1 MRRSFTR
8 LLCLMGVLALL
19 ACGAYALSS
28 GDSLVSLRY
37 LREVFMPG
45 AVEQGS
51 TAANSKLQETYD
63 AAKSTLDELQA
74 GYTGQAGTGGSYSAS
89 LQARDWSEGDT
100 VEIGTGSGLLMLEGT
115 ASVTHNGVLVDVT
128 EGTEVASGSRLTA
141 GHRYLAGE
149 DTTVQAQVISG
160 AASMGVQ
167 GSYTYTAGEGGS
179 IPFYDVSQTD
189 WFYDP
194 VCYVYENGLFSGVSE
209 HQFGPSDPMN
219 RAMLMT
225 VLYQMAGAPA
235 GELQAADVHFD
246 DVPESA
252 WYADYVK
259 WGAAQGITAGTG
271 ENTFSPEQQV
281 TRQQVVTLLYSFT
294 RSYLGLTPGAG
305 ADLSGYQ
312 DLGQVSSWALEA
324 MAWAVGEGIV
334 SSSSADALTL
344 SPELNANRAE
354 VATMLRAFSEKIL

>member
-1 MRRSFTR
+1 
-8 LLCLMGVLALL
+8 
-19 ACGAYALSS
+19 
-28 GDSLVSLRY
+28 
-37 LREVFMPG
+37 
-45 AVEQGS
+45 
-51 TAANSKLQETYD
+51 
-63 AAKSTLDELQA
+63 
-74 GYTGQAGTGGSYSAS
+74 
-89 LQARDWSEGDT
+89 
-100 VEIGTGSGLLMLEGT
+100 
-115 ASVTHNGVLVDVT
+115 
-128 EGTEVASGSRLTA
+128 
-141 GHRYLAGE
+141 
-149 DTTVQAQVISG
+149 
-160 AASMGVQ
+160 
-167 GSYTYTAGEGGS
+167 
-179 IPFYDVSQTD
+179 
-189 WFYDP
+189 
-194 VCYVYENGLFSGVSE
+194 
-209 HQFGPSDPMN
+209 MN

-246 DVPESA
+246 DVPDSA

>member
-1 MRRSFTR
+1 MKKSAAR
-8 LLCLMGVLALL
+8 LLCLTGVLAVL

-37 LREVFMPG
+37 LQEVFFPQ
-45 AVEQGS
+45 AVEQG
-51 TAANSKLQETYD
+51 TQAAGEKLQETYD
-63 AAKSTLDELQA
+63 AAKEQLDQLQSSYL
-74 GYTGQAGTGGSYSAS
+74 GGQAGGSYSAA
-89 LQARDWSEGDT
+89 LQPREWSDGDT
-100 VEIGTGSGLLMLEGT
+100 VEVGTGSGLLLLEGT
-115 ASVTHNGVLVDVT
+115 VTVTHNGALIDVT
-128 EGTEVASGSRLTA
+128 DGAEVASGGRLTA

-167 GSYTYTAGEGGS
+167 GAYTYTAGEEES
-179 IPFYDVSQTD
+179 TPFYDVCRTD

-194 VCYVYENGLFSGVSE
+194 VSYVYANSLFSGMSQHE
-209 HQFGPSDPMN
+209 FGPGEPMN

-235 GELQAADVHFD
+235 DELQAADVSFS

-259 WGAAQGITAGTG
+259 WGAAQGITGGTG

-281 TRQQVVTLLYSFT
+281 TRQEVVTLLYSFT

-312 DLGQVSSWALEA
+312 DLGTVDSWALES
-324 MAWAVGEGIV
+324 MSWAVGQGIV

-344 SPELNANRAE
+344 SPRQSANRAE
-354 VATMLRAFSEKIL
+354 VAAMLRAFSEKIL